1 MASSHRPANAEVIA
15 KIETIF
21 ENIAD
26 SLLNEENPYVPV
38 NDIFI
43 PLKYKKHAPPSTDA
57 PSSPDAEPS
66 DVITNVS
73 FPARGRPKEAWR
85 FSTAQYCLANC
96 DGADGYSSCTY
107 TNP

>member
-1 MASSHRPANAEVIA
+1 MASSHQPASAQVIE
-15 KIETIF
+15 KIEAIF

-43 PLKYKKHAPPSTDA
+43 PIKYKKHVA
-57 PSSPDAEPS
+57 PSNDNTPSLPDTVATDEF
-66 DVITNVS
+66 TNIS

-85 FSTAQYCLANC
+85 FST
-96 DGADGYSSCTY
+96 TY
-107 TNP
+107 HYKNQLR

>member
-1 MASSHRPANAEVIA
+1 MASSHRPPNAQVIE
-15 KIETIF
+15 KIEAII

-43 PLKYKKHAPPSTDA
+43 PIKYKKHAPSNDNTPSLPENTVPTD
-57 PSSPDAEPS
+57 DF
-66 DVITNVS
+66 TNIS

-85 FSTAQYCLANC
+85 FST
-96 DGADGYSSCTY
+96 TY
-107 TNP
+107 Y